1 MSEHHE
7 MHLGLN
13 SDGSVKIDDSFM
25 PGRGNTIHTTGQLST
40 TSNPIHYRAGNG
52 AHNSLYQRQR
62 WVQCTFMK
70 RGIHAYPEAGTN
82 PLLATGDKYDVS
94 YLAQPHAHDFWF
106 SVKVEVF
113 ENDRE
118 IEFIQLRLRLEDL
131 YEAGVLQCGRKS
143 CETMAEELIEH
154 ILSMYPGKP
163 RRISV
168 GVFEDSLL
176 ANGGIVEHIPQPV
189 RNILT

>member
-7 MHLGLN
+7 MHLGMN
-13 SDGSVKIDDSFM
+13 SDGTVRIPETTAAPGTEAKSWPRVLGMDS
-25 PGRGNTIHTTGQLST
+25 GRSSDMTARGMV
-40 TSNPIHYRAGNG
+40 YKRD
-52 AHNSLYQRQR
+52 R

-70 RGIHAYPEAGTN
+70 RGIHCYPEAATD
-82 PLLATGDKYDVS
+82 PKLATGDKYDVS
-94 YLAQPHAHDFWF
+94 YLGVPHAHDFWF
-106 SVKVEVF
+106 TVKVEVF

-131 YEAGVLQCGRKS
+131 YAQGVLQCGRKS
-143 CETMAEELIEH
+143 CETMAEELIEQ
-154 ILSMYPGKP
+154 IIKMYPDSA

-176 ANGGIVEHIPQPV
+176 ANGGIVEHIPL
-189 RNILT
+189 RG